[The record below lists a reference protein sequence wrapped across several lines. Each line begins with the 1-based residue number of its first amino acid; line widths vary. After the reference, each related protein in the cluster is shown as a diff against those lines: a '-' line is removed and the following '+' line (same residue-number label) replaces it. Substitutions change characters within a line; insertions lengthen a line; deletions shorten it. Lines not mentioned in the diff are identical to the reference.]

1 MILLALGAVG
11 DYVARTYEE
20 TKSRPLYVLSAT
32 CNVPQSQN
40 VLSRVVMLSE
50 PRPLATASMPDELP
64 LEVVTAE
71 EPSFSSLAGIRV

>member
-32 CNVPQSQN
+32 CNVPKSQN
-40 VLSRVVMLSE
+40 VLSRVVMLSAH
-50 PRPLATASMPDELP
+50 PLSSVPIRDELP
-64 LEVVTAE
+64 LEVVSAE
-71 EPSFSSLAGIRV
+71 EPSFSALSGIRV